1 MTDFS
6 YSALPPTPPSSN
18 ITPICSI
25 HQHVSILR
33 SIHLSVLAHASLSI
47 HIHIHHH
54 IIHIHH
60 HIISYH
66 IISYH
71 IISYHI
77 ISHHI
82 IRIFHA
88 CRALDWI
95 FSRDDLD
102 QAVDEVS
109 EKPNHIPLYTMSSV
123 HLISLTLRNTHAM
136 RINVVMDGRA
146 EYSLLSFPISSYNT
160 TPCHIT
166 SYRTLV
172 RHVISSHAMPRC
184 VINVMS

>member
-1 MTDFS
+1 MPLCPSISISIIISSISIIIS
-6 YSALPPTPPSSN
+6 Y
-18 ITPICSI
+18 
-25 HQHVSILR
+25 
-33 SIHLSVLAHASLSI
+33 
-47 HIHIHHH
+47 H
-54 IIHIHH
+54 IISYHIISYHIISCH
-60 HIISYH
+60 IISYHIISYH

-136 RINVVMDGRA
+136 RINVVMDGRE